1 MKILIWGE
9 PKNGGPYDIFRSL
22 DYHNIYR
29 ELVDNY
35 HANSINIGNKVWIQ
49 GIVSALSTPENELF
63 FLNPKESWDEINSKY
78 DKIVYSA
85 ANMLC
90 QHYLALI
97 DSVAT
102 MFRKSKI
109 PVYVISIGAQ
119 ACRYEDVDQ
128 LVKSTSKSVSHF
140 MESIYLTG
148 GEIACRGYFTKE
160 YLDKIATNTAVVT
173 GCPSLFQ
180 NGRNLKIQKKDDYF
194 LPVFNGNAPFDKLL
208 NKYNNSAYIDQ
219 DLFLNLF
226 YDLKEYNPT
235 RYLANNISKYGK
247 EAVSQ
252 YLNGRIKFFYD
263 MPEWR
268 TFLQNKKIN
277 FSIGSRIHGTIMS
290 LLSGIPSVICP
301 IDTRTREMAEFYN
314 IPTIKSCDE
323 YNDIEKV
330 FEKIEFD
337 EFNTKYPKLFDSYDA
352 FLRKCGLVR
361 EVNQKNFFW
370 EKRLPQNKNILDEKR
385 KKLKKYFNEAS
396 FGERMYFK
404 LSEIFPA
411 IAKLQETERRDI
423 VEMYD
428 ERD

>member
-9 PKNGGPYDIFRSL
+9 AKNGGPYDIFRSL
-22 DYHNIYR
+22 DYKNIYG

-35 HANSINIGNKVWIQ
+35 YANSINIGNKVWIQ

-85 ANMLC
+85 ANMLSR
-90 QHYLALI
+90 HYLDLI
-97 DSVAT
+97 DNVAK

-119 ACRYEDVDQ
+119 TRKYEEINQ
-128 LVKSTSKSVSHF
+128 LVKVTSKSVSRF
-140 MESIYLTG
+140 MESIYSTG

-160 YLDKIATNTAVVT
+160 YLDKIASNTVVVT

-180 NGRNLKIQKKDDYF
+180 NGRSLKIRKKDDYF
-194 LPVFNGNAPFDKLL
+194 LPVFNGNAPFNKLL
-208 NKYNNSAYIDQ
+208 NKYKNSVYIDQ
-219 DLFLNLF
+219 DIFLNLF

-263 MPEWR
+263 IPEWR
-268 TFLQNKKIN
+268 TFLQNEKIN
-277 FSIGSRIHGTIMS
+277 FSVGSRIHGTIMS

-314 IPTIKSCDE
+314 IPTMKSCDD
-323 YNDIEKV
+323 YNDIEKY

-337 EFNTKYPKLFDSYDA
+337 EFNTKYPRLFDSFNN
-352 FLRKCGLVR
+352 FLKKCGLVN
-361 EVNQKNFFW
+361 EINQKNSFW
-370 EKRLPQNKNILDEKR
+370 NKKLPQNINLLDDKR
-385 KKLKKYFNEAS
+385 KRLKKCFNDAS
-396 FGERMYFK
+396 LWERMYFK
-404 LSEIFPA
+404 LSENFPM
-411 IAKLQETERRDI
+411 IAKLQETESRNI
-423 VEMYD
+423 VEEYNG
-428 ERD
+428 RD